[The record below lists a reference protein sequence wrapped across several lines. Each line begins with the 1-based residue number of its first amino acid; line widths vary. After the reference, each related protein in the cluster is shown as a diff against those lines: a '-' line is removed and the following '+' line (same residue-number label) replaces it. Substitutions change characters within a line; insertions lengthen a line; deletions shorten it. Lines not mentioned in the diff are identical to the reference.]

1 MGVSYVP
8 NQSTEAYPGGEIL
21 TGRGWIV
28 AAETKVG
35 GAGDGSGATTYSTV
49 AAPGT
54 VIAEI
59 DGTEIGT
66 GPTTGSKGKGKEVE
80 ATRVP

>member
-1 MGVSYVP
+1 MD
-8 NQSTEAYPGGEIL
+8 
-21 TGRGWIV
+21 V
-28 AAETKVG
+28 AAETKIG

-49 AAPGT
+49 AAVPGT

-66 GPTTGSKGKGKEVE
+66 GPTTESKGKGKEVE
-80 ATRVP
+80 AKRVP